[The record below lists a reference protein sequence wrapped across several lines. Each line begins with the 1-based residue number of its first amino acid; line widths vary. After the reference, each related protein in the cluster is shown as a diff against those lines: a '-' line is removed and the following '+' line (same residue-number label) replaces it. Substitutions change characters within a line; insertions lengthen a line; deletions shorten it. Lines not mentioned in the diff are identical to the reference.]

1 MFSISD
7 FLTADQKKEL
17 DISETEPRH
26 QFYDHRIDYDD
37 APRRRPVRRP
47 HVSRE
52 EEQMRHREFV
62 MMNLKS
68 SYSRSHPYNTVY
80 PISKRQIKEID
91 FTKSVGCTTI
101 NGDAGLVSV
110 YKKDDAVFV
119 TFHPMRNGMLGCDY
133 VTEMGY
139 VFLKFTSD
147 GSFCQ
152 DVLTEYP
159 TSGNYNIF
167 GTDKSKPNSRFH
179 FLKCASPDLRE
190 EVTCYTPWV
199 LSWNLAFGL

>member
-17 DISETEPRH
+17 DIPETEPRH
-26 QFYDHRIDYDD
+26 QFHAHRIDYDD
-37 APRRRPVRRP
+37 APRTRPVRRP
-47 HVSRE
+47 RVSHE
-52 EEQMRHREFV
+52 EEQRRHREYV
-62 MMNLKS
+62 MKDLKS
-68 SYSRSHPYNTVY
+68 SYSMSHPYRTVY

-91 FTKSVGCTTI
+91 FMHTVGCTTI

-119 TFHPMRNGMLGCDY
+119 TFHPMRNGMLGRDY
-133 VTEMGY
+133 TTDIGH
-139 VFLKFTSD
+139 VFLQFTSD

-152 DVLTEYP
+152 DVLSERP
-159 TSGNYNIF
+159 TSGIYNIF
-167 GTDKSKPNSRFH
+167 GSDKSNPDSRFH

-199 LSWNLAFGL
+199 LTWDLTFGM